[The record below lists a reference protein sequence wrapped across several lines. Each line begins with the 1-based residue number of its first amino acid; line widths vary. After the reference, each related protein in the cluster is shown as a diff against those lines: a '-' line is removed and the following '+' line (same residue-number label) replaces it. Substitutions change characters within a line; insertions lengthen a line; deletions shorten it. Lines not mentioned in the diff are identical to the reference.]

1 MRIKAVYIEDMK
13 LTNDKAAKIFTQLG
27 NETRLCIIKILVEAG
42 DEGLKVGQIQ
52 KELEIPG
59 STLSHHLLHLRN
71 AGLIEQ
77 CRMGSALVCSVNYE
91 KLDQAIDY
99 LQAECCIRVDLKNTG

>member
-1 MRIKAVYIEDMK
+1 MK
-13 LTNDKAAKIFTQLG
+13 LKNHQAADLFAQLG

-42 DEGLKVGQIQ
+42 DHGLKVGEIQ
-52 KELEIPG
+52 KELNVPG

-77 CRMGSALVCSVNYE
+77 RREGNALVCCVQFDQ
-91 KLDQAIDY
+91 LDAAINY
-99 LQAECCIRVDLKNTG
+99 LQAECCIRTHLQEAV

>member
-1 MRIKAVYIEDMK
+1 MK
-13 LTNDKAAKIFTQLG
+13 LTNEKAADIFSQLG
-27 NETRLCIIKILVEAG
+27 NATRLCIIKILVEAG
-42 DEGLKVGQIQ
+42 DAGLKVGQIQ
-52 KELEIPG
+52 KELGIPG

-71 AGLIEQ
+71 AGLLEQ
-77 CRMGSALVCSVNYE
+77 SRVGSALVCSVNYA